1 MAEIHFRD
9 CNQSASSNSSPD
21 NKTSTFL
28 FLASLVTPD
37 PETRSIGGGKYF
49 AISVNNVSRL
59 ELSKERDEMCWTR
72 VPRNNARHWHREN
85 HIRTQSSSSSL
96 IDKLIFVR
104 ADEGEVEGS
113 NIFLLFHFPASTFA
127 DELDSLRRFTNSS
140 LTRLQGRR
148 GGRFAS
154 RR

>member
-49 AISVNNVSRL
+49 AISVNNGWNSR
-59 ELSKERDEMCWTR
+59 KREMCWTR

-96 IDKLIFVR
+96 IDKLIFAR